1 MHLQKVLALHTHSMS
16 PEEYELQ
23 PDVPSLMLG
32 WRVGN
37 SSDLRKRRKTHKKK
51 PAYRAD
57 PPLFDFLGAL
67 GSTFAVYVC
76 TKTLLSTERG
86 SALQDGKLRGG

>member
-37 SSDLRKRRKTHKKK
+37 SSDLRKEGKPTKKK
-51 PAYRAD
+51 NQ
-57 PPLFDFLGAL
+57 LTEQIHHCL
-67 GSTFAVYVC
+67 TFWE
-76 TKTLLSTERG
+76 L
-86 SALQDGKLRGG
+86 